1 MLVANEHFWNVPS
14 VIFNATRICES
25 DWISQ
30 WLFRSS
36 NTLATIIVLIS
47 TIIPMSWVKQ
57 WIRYNQ
63 MYIRA
68 NSSMGVRILSGQI
81 IPPDSSGCWRSGPFH
96 LHLLQLL
103 PPGVFRRMSM
113 VSTFRQSN
121 MASIVSWEI
130 ACPMAI
136 PCQNHESR
144 GEYNIDILWPSSR
157 IQRSTHESYVFCFQ
171 IYVVDSH
178 DHCEFI
184 VMFICP
190 IPAIYFWLVHAC
202 TYASHPL
209 NEHLFPFVW
218 D

>member
-68 NSSMGVRILSGQI
+68 NSSMGVRILSGQNY
-81 IPPDSSGCWRSGPFH
+81 PPRFIRMLKKWPLPSASASTSAAWRISENVHGFY
-96 LHLLQLL
+96 L
-103 PPGVFRRMSM
+103 P
-113 VSTFRQSN
+113 T
-121 MASIVSWEI
+121 IK
-130 ACPMAI
+130 
-136 PCQNHESR
+136 H
-144 GEYNIDILWPSSR
+144 GE
-157 IQRSTHESYVFCFQ
+157 
-171 IYVVDSH
+171 
-178 DHCEFI
+178 HCELGNRLSYGYTMSKSWI
-184 VMFICP
+184 EGGIQYWYSMTI
-190 IPAIYFWLVHAC
+190 IQNPAINTWIICV
-202 TYASHPL
+202 
-209 NEHLFPFVW
+209 LFSNLCGR
-218 D
+218 